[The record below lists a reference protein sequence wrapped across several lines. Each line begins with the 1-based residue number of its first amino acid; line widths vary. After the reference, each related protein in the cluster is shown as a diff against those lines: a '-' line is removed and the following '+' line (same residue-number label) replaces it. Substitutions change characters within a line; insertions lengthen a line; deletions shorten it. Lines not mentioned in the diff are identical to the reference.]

1 MGNVDYVEVLHSC
14 RDYFSKFDFVDRQE
28 YFVNRLLL
36 AQLQHSF
43 EKRDFKTARSIF
55 RILTEKIINVN
66 DIYADLLDLLD
77 YGFSL

>member
-1 MGNVDYVEVLHSC
+1 MGNVDYVEVLHRC
-14 RDYFSKFDFVDRQE
+14 LDYFSKFDFVDRQE

-55 RILTEKIINVN
+55 RILTEKNN
-66 DIYADLLDLLD
+66 
-77 YGFSL
+77 